1 MYMNIQNKMIKIR
14 IKKEIKYKKINKLIQ
29 KIDNRNLQE
38 HKKKLKL
45 KKLSKIPKDHQLLY
59 YNKKFKDMND

>member
-14 IKKEIKYKKINKLIQ
+14 IKKEIKYKKINKFIQ
-29 KIDNRNLQE
+29 KINNRNLQE
-38 HKKKLKL
+38 QKKNFKL

-59 YNKKFKDMND
+59 YNKQFKGMND